1 LEVGQRVRLAD
12 VKKGGVVTRADNTLK
27 KAEIQVGNVRI
38 MASFRELELVEE
50 REERG
55 EAADTSW
62 RKIITSRSSSQVN
75 VIGMRVDEA
84 IPVVEKA
91 IDNALLN
98 GFSELEII
106 HGIGTGRLRKAIRE
120 YLKEHSSV
128 KEFKSGGSQKG
139 GHGVTIVEIK

>member
-12 VKKGGVVTRADNTLK
+12 VKKGGVVIRADNALK

-38 MASFRELELVEE
+38 RTSFRELELVEE

-55 EAADTSW
+55 ESADTSW
-62 RKIITSRSSSQVN
+62 RKITTSQPSSQIN

-91 IDNALLN
+91 IDRALLN

-106 HGIGTGRLRKAIRE
+106 HGIGTGRLKKAIAE
-120 YLKEHSSV
+120 LLKEHSSV
-128 KEFKSGGSQKG
+128 KGFKSGDPKKG